1 LDNNSRIIQLLT
13 SLASSPMPSPGFE
26 TPENE
31 FERHQQEKHKALLEL
46 ARLQTVS
53 ELSGSSRGLVLNRV
67 SKYAAVLLSALLRAQ
82 GEEAA
87 RTNHEK
93 FLREAADYDP
103 FLDGGVNLT
112 RDSYAG
118 LGEVEPDTWS
128 QSVHL
133 QRRR

>member
-1 LDNNSRIIQLLT
+1 MDNNSRIIQLLT

-46 ARLQTVS
+46 ARLQTDPNVRQMLSRVTREISPTGSIIVS

-93 FLREAADYDP
+93 FLREA
-103 FLDGGVNLT
+103 VSC
-112 RDSYAG
+112 RDRI
-118 LGEVEPDTWS
+118 E
-128 QSVHL
+128 
-133 QRRR
+133 